1 MNSTHFISI
10 FPIFFVAFAAA
21 FALTPVARK
30 LAEKV
35 GAIDMPK
42 ARGVHTK
49 PMPRFGGVAIY
60 LGCLIAML
68 LFLPLFGEKTVLGE
82 VLEPDKKLFGLIGG
96 SLIVFLI
103 GVVDDVKGLSPKVKF
118 IGQILAAL
126 VAWLLGIR
134 IDFIGFQSA
143 PQGYIFFPWYVS
155 LLITLLWI
163 VGITNTINLMDGLDG
178 LAAGL
183 SLISAACIAFIA
195 YIHGWY
201 AMCLVV
207 LATAGSAAG
216 FLPWNFHPAKIF
228 MGDSG
233 SLTLGFLL
241 ATASLL
247 SPAKVPTIFAVL
259 TPILVLALPIFDTFF
274 AIVRRAV
281 NRKPITVADKGHL
294 HHRIMAVGM
303 GQRRTVLT
311 LYSICGTMGVAGIVI
326 SRGLKYEALLL
337 MIFAFIL
344 IYVFIDD
351 TKPTENGTV
360 QKQDE
365 DAPAAAV
372 KKEDEQ

>member
-1 MNSTHFISI
+1 MIKELFKSLL
-10 FPIFFVAFAAA
+10 PIFFTAFAAA

-49 PMPRFGGVAIY
+49 PMPRFGGFAIY
-60 LGCLIAML
+60 LGGLIAML
-68 LFLPLFGEKTVLGE
+68 IFLPLFGEKRVFGE
-82 VLEPDKKLFGLIGG
+82 TLEPSTQLFGLIGG
-96 SLIVFLI
+96 SVVIFLI
-103 GVVDDVKGLSPKVKF
+103 GVVDDIKGLSPKVKF
-118 IGQILAAL
+118 IGQLVAAL
-126 VAWLLGIR
+126 IVCLAGIR
-134 IDFIGFQSA
+134 IDFIGFPSA
-143 PQGYIFFPWYVS
+143 PEGYLYFPWYLS
-155 LLITLLWI
+155 YPITILWI

-183 SLISAACIAFIA
+183 SLISSACIAYIA

-201 AMCLVV
+201 AMCLVL
-207 LATAGSAAG
+207 LAVAGSAAG

-259 TPILVLALPIFDTFF
+259 TPVLVLALPIFDTFF

-326 SRGLKYEALLL
+326 SRGLKYEAILL

-344 IYVFIDD
+344 VYVFIDD

-360 QKQDE
+360 QK
-365 DAPAAAV
+365 
-372 KKEDEQ
+372 EDEE